1 MASQNERES
10 KIYHDLFEGGHAII
24 SLASVSALMKQG
36 ELLEGD
42 NGIVEGSQLTE
53 SSGRYDAVYNSLA
66 MGTDPETGMEKASV
80 IQLTQEGKLQLAEL
94 STVPLLRAN
103 LTPMLVLDE
112 NLEAIGYQK
121 GDIVEDD
128 TLPNMGKWRVISEN
142 TLLPEDSTIFGEISL
157 LGGQESVIEHAKERL
172 FEIYDEKIKDGRQ
185 DYEYNRLNE
194 SLESR
199 GEDFYIDQ
207 QEKESV
213 LDDIRSGWKLANEA
227 SKIGVSRTVE
237 DNIRDTGIEFGN
249 EFEQHASKLS
259 QLVSGIGAKIKDFF
273 NKEEVIS
280 TNDIMAKGVKDE
292 ELACIIHDE
301 AELRHESRISLKKYG
316 ELAREKIRAIAEKGI
331 YALAG
336 IGRAISNQRID
347 HFERLQ
353 TREENHI
360 KAAIERIKTRSER
373 EGNVKTAEQRV
384 KAFISN
390 IGRGIGNVGIAI
402 ANTAKFVTSGNLA
415 KAVTT
420 GEIEFDPK
428 PYHPMLEGKDV
439 HVTRSA
445 FNTAMYRRED
455 NRLIDSALHLA
466 QIKAKLFHERI
477 SAVPMAERAQTADML
492 LGHMA
497 DSIGKASLMDRK
509 IEYTTIEGRPA
520 HTVAHTLEFT
530 ENGLIID
537 DENMTEK
544 KYKGIGQ
551 KMSPNAMMHLFV
563 ESEKEALIYQ
573 IAEAERVSPDIV
585 QSLNNENA
593 RMSYNMS
600 YQYENNEN
608 YTGAMSDVHKE
619 LFKADG
625 LMKNGYTFADKL
637 QEKADKDMEESI
649 RRIHGEDDIEAEV
662 ALEY

>member
-1 MASQNERES
+1 MANQNERES
-10 KIYHDLFEGGHAII
+10 KVYHGLFEGGHATI

-36 ELLEGD
+36 ELIEAD

-53 SSGRYDAVYNSLA
+53 NGGRYDAVYNSLA
-66 MGTDPETGMEKASV
+66 MGTDPETGREKVSV
-80 IQLTQEGKLQLAEL
+80 IQLTHEGKLQLAEM

-112 NLEAIGYQK
+112 NLESIGYQK
-121 GDIVEDD
+121 GDTVEDD
-128 TLPNMGKWRVISEN
+128 MFPGLGKWRVVSEN
-142 TLLPEDSTIFGEISL
+142 TLLPEDSSIFGEISL

-207 QEKESV
+207 QEKEAV
-213 LDDIRSGWKLANEA
+213 IDDLRSGWKLANEA
-227 SKIGVSRTVE
+227 SKVGVSRTVE

-249 EFEQHASKLS
+249 EFEQHASKFS
-259 QLVSGIGAKIKDFF
+259 EMIKGIGAKIKDFF

-292 ELACIIHDE
+292 ELACAIHDE
-301 AELRHESRISLKKYG
+301 AELRQESRISLRKYG
-316 ELAREKIRAIAEKGI
+316 ELAREKIHAIAEKGI

-336 IGRAISNQRID
+336 IGKAISNQRID

-445 FNTAMYRRED
+445 LNTAMYRRED

-530 ENGLIID
+530 ENGLVID

-544 KYKGIGQ
+544 KYEGISQ

-619 LFKADG
+619 LFEADG

-649 RRIHGEDDIEAEV
+649 RRIHGEDEIEAEV